1 MKRIHESIPNW
12 AAFVTFAVI
21 TAVFGFSCGSGGS
34 NATPKIAPPPVAP
47 SAVEAAC
54 ASQIFSVGRP
64 LSFSELTAAA
74 NLKFELREVHFR
86 DVFVKNGDEVDFAYR
101 TEMRMELSKDRFLK
115 PMNTLACDLQ
125 GEAPKD
131 GGRKVSRMMI
141 PVLGDLYLPSTRIT
155 VFDQASA
162 ESDNYNLP
170 RISEMT
176 VSNARYFSFNQSWM
190 NPTSPNA
197 RRYRQVRT
205 VGEYLQLLRSPMY
218 FGKQKVELREMGDG
232 WLGVYAEKSI
242 GRERAQLMILLTQA
256 N

>member
-12 AAFVTFAVI
+12 AAFVTFAV
-21 TAVFGFSCGSGGS
+21 TVAVLGFSCGSGGS
-34 NATPKIAPPPVAP
+34 NATPPPALPTVAP
-47 SAVEAAC
+47 NAVDTAC
-54 ASQIFSVGRP
+54 ASQIFFVGRP

-74 NLKFELREVHFR
+74 NVKFELREVHFR
-86 DVFVKNGDEVDFAYR
+86 DVFLKDRNTVDFAYR
-101 TEMRMELSKDRFLK
+101 TEMRMELAKDRFLT
-115 PMNTLACDLQ
+115 PMNTLACDIQ
-125 GEAPKD
+125 GEAPKKGD
-131 GGRKVSRMMI
+131 RKVSRMMI
-141 PVLGDLYLPSTRIT
+141 PVLGDLYLPSSRIT
-155 VFDQASA
+155 VFDQAST

-176 VSNARYFSFNQSWM
+176 VSNAKYFSFNQSWM

-205 VGEYLQLLRSPMY
+205 IGEYLQLLRSPMY
-218 FGKQKVELREMGDG
+218 FGKQRVELREMGDG